1 MMLAKAAA
9 KLASRDST
17 VKPAHNVPWA
27 NDRHGDELLKRPHG
41 PSVKAGRIPAARKAP
56 LSFHKPSGR
65 K

>member
-9 KLASRDST
+9 KLASRNT
-17 VKPAHNVPWA
+17 LVKPAAPWFTV
-27 NDRHGDELLKRPHG
+27 HGENELRKKPHTTKVSAPRM
-41 PSVKAGRIPAARKAP
+41 PSARKAP